1 MPVPDAAGDD
11 GPVACPDDPPLV
23 LGREDALALHDLE
36 NLVDSV
42 HVGDRP
48 RSRLEEHGDQL
59 YAAGSVGHVHELHAR
74 RAREPVRVLGRRRL
88 IPVDPDDSHPASL
101 SVVAFAAVCACG
113 AGRRRTRRVGSVRRL
128 LVFAIAVVFVESIFF
143 AALAPLLPELTDDL
157 GLSTFGA
164 GVLVAAYAFGA
175 LLGAIPSGLAVSR
188 LGVRPTVLWGLG
200 LLAVTCVAFGFVDSY
215 ALLVG
220 ARIGQGVAASFLWTG
235 ALAWL
240 VDAAP
245 ADRRGEYLGYTTSG
259 AIAGSLVGPLLGGA
273 ASHFGR
279 GATFAGVAVLS
290 LLLATWALR
299 IPVPEAEP
307 SQPIRML
314 FTTLRS
320 RRVLAG
326 MWLIALPSLALGLVF
341 VLGPLQLDAAG
352 FGALGVTAVFLL
364 AAACEAA
371 VGPGVGI
378 WSDRRD
384 RLAR

>member
-1 MPVPDAAGDD
+1 M
-11 GPVACPDDPPLV
+11 
-23 LGREDALALHDLE
+23 
-36 NLVDSV
+36 
-42 HVGDRP
+42 
-48 RSRLEEHGDQL
+48 
-59 YAAGSVGHVHELHAR
+59 
-74 RAREPVRVLGRRRL
+74 
-88 IPVDPDDSHPASL
+88 
-101 SVVAFAAVCACG
+101 
-113 AGRRRTRRVGSVRRL
+113 RRL

-188 LGVRPTVLWGLG
+188 LGVRPTLLWGLG

-352 FGALGVTAVFLL
+352 VGALGVTAVFLL

-378 WSDRRD
+378 WSDRRG
-384 RLAR
+384 RLAPIRFALPAAAAVLVVLPWVGNAWVLAAFIVLAGLAVGSFWAPAMAMLSDSWEAVGLSHGLGFALMNFAWAPGNVVGSAVGGGLAELAGDAAAYSVVAGLCAFTLLAILPRLRRPAPAAG

>member
-1 MPVPDAAGDD
+1 M
-11 GPVACPDDPPLV
+11 
-23 LGREDALALHDLE
+23 
-36 NLVDSV
+36 
-42 HVGDRP
+42 
-48 RSRLEEHGDQL
+48 
-59 YAAGSVGHVHELHAR
+59 
-74 RAREPVRVLGRRRL
+74 
-88 IPVDPDDSHPASL
+88 
-101 SVVAFAAVCACG
+101 
-113 AGRRRTRRVGSVRRL
+113 RRL

-245 ADRRGEYLGYTTSG
+245 PDRRGEYLGYTTSG

-279 GATFAGVAVLS
+279 GATFAGVAVLCAPARG
-290 LLLATWALR
+290 LGAPDPRARGGAAPAHRHAVLDPPLTARPRRDVADRAAVALARARLRPRPAPARRRRFRSAGSHGR
-299 IPVPEAEP
+299 IPA
-307 SQPIRML
+307 RRR
-314 FTTLRS
+314 LRGGGRARGRHLVGSPRPPRTDPLPLLRGGRGSPRRLAVGRERLGPRRVHRASGS
-320 RRVLAG
+320 RRRL
-326 MWLIALPSLALGLVF
+326 
-341 VLGPLQLDAAG
+341 VLGTGDGDAQRQLG
-352 FGALGVTAVFLL
+352 G
-364 AAACEAA
+364 
-371 VGPGVGI
+371 
-378 WSDRRD
+378 DR
-384 RLAR
+384 ARRTDSASR